1 MFRLIYLIFLFIISG
16 IGLYLGF
23 NSTIIPNIALYLIIL
38 FDVINLILIAIL
50 IKKRKKKAKK
60 IILFTLGIILS
71 IILIGVNVVIG
82 FVYYKSNS
90 FFNKITN
97 IEYETSNYVTIV
109 LKDSSFKKL
118 EDVKSIGLFYNEIDK
133 NYKEALSELNEKVK
147 VNNNEYENI
156 LLLVTDVLAKKVDS
170 IFINE
175 NYIEII
181 DEGTENFKDNIRIL
195 DRITIS
201 KETKQKKQE
210 MVDIEKKNSFN
221 IYISGID
228 TYGAITNV
236 SRSDVNIIATV
247 NIKENKILLTNTP
260 RDYYVQ
266 LHGTTGN
273 RDKLTH
279 AGVYGIDMSIKTL
292 EDLYNTKIDYYVR
305 VNFNTLISLVDEI
318 GGIDVYSDQSLV
330 THHYGVYIKQGWN
343 HLNGEGALGYAR
355 ERYSYLEGDRHRG
368 QNQQQ
373 IIEAIIK
380 KVTKTNE
387 LNTYLRLL
395 NTLENSMQ
403 TNVNKKMIN
412 GIINLQVKNNYSWQ
426 IESIS
431 VNGYDDGGYT
441 YSYPGQYLYVMQP
454 DYNSLETAKK
464 KINDLLKKQEEN

>member
-1 MFRLIYLIFLFIISG
+1 
-16 IGLYLGF
+16 
-23 NSTIIPNIALYLIIL
+23 
-38 FDVINLILIAIL
+38 LIAIL

-247 NIKENKILLTNTP
+247 DMKNNKILLTNTP

-273 RDKLTH
+273 KDKLTH
-279 AGVYGIDMSIKTL
+279 AGVYGIDMSMQTL
-292 EDLYNTKIDYYVR
+292 EDLYDTNIDYYVR
-305 VNFNTLISLVDEI
+305 VNFNSLIKMVDAI
-318 GGIDVYSDQSLV
+318 GGIDIYSDQTLYLGNCYIP
-330 THHYGVYIKQGWN
+330 YGNN
-343 HLNGEGALGYAR
+343 HLDGKCALAFSR
-355 ERYSYLEGDRHRG
+355 ERHSYMEGDRHRG
-368 QNQQQ
+368 MNQQQ
-373 IIEAIIK
+373 VIEAIIK
-380 KVTKTNE
+380 KVTESNDI
-387 LNTYLRLL
+387 NNYLSLL
-395 NTLENSMQ
+395 NALEDSFQ
-403 TNVNKKMIN
+403 TNFDKKLIN
-412 GIINLQVKNNYSWQ
+412 SFLNLQVKNNYKWSV
-426 IESIS
+426 ESIQ

-454 DYNSLETAKK
+454 DYNSLETAKSRIK
-464 KINDLLKKQEEN
+464 EIIEANKSDN